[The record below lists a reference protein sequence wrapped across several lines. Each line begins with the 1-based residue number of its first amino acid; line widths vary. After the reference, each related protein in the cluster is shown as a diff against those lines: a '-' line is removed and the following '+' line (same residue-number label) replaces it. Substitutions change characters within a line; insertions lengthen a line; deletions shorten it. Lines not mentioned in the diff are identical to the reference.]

1 MDIVSAL
8 AVSFSL
14 AADAMAVAVC
24 CGMKCRRFYRKTALL
39 TATLFGF
46 FQMLMSVLGW
56 SIGKVGLRMVSG
68 KESVFSFVILLLLG
82 LKMLW
87 ESRKEPT
94 APLAVVGGG
103 ELLLFAVATSM
114 DALALG
120 TVLPMAVHAETPLSL
135 LAAVLMIGGVTFL
148 LSCGGFC
155 FGHRFQH
162 GSARPAALV
171 GGCLLILLAFKSLFM
186 A

>member
-1 MDIVSAL
+1 MDMVSAL

-39 TATLFGF
+39 TALMFGF
-46 FQMLMSVLGW
+46 FQMLMFVLGW
-56 SIGKVGLRMVSG
+56 SIGKVGLRMIEG
-68 KESVFSFVILLLLG
+68 KESIVSFVLLLLLG

-94 APLAVVGGG
+94 APLAVVGTG
-103 ELLLFAVATSM
+103 ELLLFSIATSM

-120 TVLPMAVHAETPLSL
+120 TVLPMTVRADTPLSL
-135 LAAVLMIGGVTFL
+135 LWAILLIGGVTFL
-148 LSCGGFC
+148 LSFGGFC

-162 GSARPAALV
+162 GSARPAAFV
-171 GGCLLILLAFKSLFM
+171 GGCLLILLAFKTLLLG
-186 A
+186 